1 MKKLGLIGYPLGH
14 SFSKK
19 YYVEKME
26 KENIVGIDYD
36 LYPIPNIEDFPHL
49 YTGENADFVGCNVT
63 IPYKQAVMPYLQELS
78 DEAKEIGAVHCITIQ
93 HLPSGEKKLVGYNT
107 DAYGFEESL
116 KKHWKPDKHNK
127 ALVLGNGGAA
137 KAVLF
142 VLKKLNVPAQLVSRV
157 NSDSAIS
164 YEDLSIEMIAEHRLI
179 INCTPLGTFS
189 NVDACPPI
197 PYEGVG
203 ENHYLYDLIY
213 NPEETLF
220 LKQGRTQGAVT
231 KIGLEMLIL
240 EAAKKWEIWSVL
252 ERFI

>member
-26 KENIVGIDYD
+26 KENIGGIDYD
-36 LYPIPNIEDFPHL
+36 LYPIPNIEDFPNL
-49 YTGENADFVGCNVT
+49 YTGENTDFVGCNVT

-78 DEAKEIGAVHCITIQ
+78 VEAREIGAVNCITIE

-116 KKHWKPDKHNK
+116 KKHWNPDKHNK

-157 NSDSAIS
+157 KSDFAIS

-179 INCTPLGTFS
+179 INCTPLGTFP

-197 PYEGVG
+197 PYHGIG

-220 LKQGRTQGAVT
+220 LKQGRTQGALT
-231 KIGLEMLIL
+231 KNGLEMLIL
-240 EAAKKWEIWSVL
+240 QADKNWEIWQQAK
-252 ERFI
+252 